1 MSDVTLQKFRQECK
15 HYSEYL
21 NQRDE
26 LLKKL
31 YLTQVQINGVHSID
45 TAKPRN
51 ERHEEKSVLLKIE
64 AKDRILKNLYEVN
77 KKIRYIEDI
86 IRNVNYP
93 FYRVVIWDK
102 YIMNKSYRMITQTYG
117 VDVENLRKH
126 VNKELLRAIQV
137 YNSDSAEALKK

>member
-126 VNKELLRAIQV
+126 VNKELQRAIQV

>member
-1 MSDVTLQKFRQECK
+1 MSDATLQNFRQECK

-51 ERHEEKSVLLKIE
+51 ERYEEKSVLLKIE
-64 AKDRILKNLYEVN
+64 AKDRILKNLDEVN

-93 FYRVVIWDK
+93 FYRVVIWEK
-102 YIMNKSYRMITQTYG
+102 FVMNKSYRMITHTYG

-126 VNKELLRAIQV
+126 VNKELQRAIQV

>member
-1 MSDVTLQKFRQECK
+1 MSDATLQKFRQECK

-51 ERHEEKSVLLKIE
+51 ERYEEKSVLLKIE
-64 AKDRILKNLYEVN
+64 AKDRILKNLDEVN

-93 FYRVVIWDK
+93 FYRVVIWEK
-102 YIMNKSYRMITQTYG
+102 FVMNKSYRMITHTYG

-126 VNKELLRAIQV
+126 INKELLRAIQV

>member
-1 MSDVTLQKFRQECK
+1 MSDATLQKFRQECK
-15 HYSEYL
+15 RYSEYL

-64 AKDRILKNLYEVN
+64 AKDRILKNLDEVN

-93 FYRVVIWDK
+93 FYRVVIWEK
-102 YIMNKSYRMITQTYG
+102 FVMNKSYRMITQTYG

-126 VNKELLRAIQV
+126 VNKELLRAIQA
-137 YNSDSAEALKK
+137 YNSDSAQAPKK

>member
-1 MSDVTLQKFRQECK
+1 MSDATLQKFRQECK

-126 VNKELLRAIQV
+126 VNKELQRAIQV

>member
-1 MSDVTLQKFRQECK
+1 MDVVFGRWHWL
-15 HYSEYL
+15 S
-21 NQRDE
+21 
-26 LLKKL
+26 
-31 YLTQVQINGVHSID
+31 
-45 TAKPRN
+45 
-51 ERHEEKSVLLKIE
+51 LLKIE
-64 AKDRILKNLYEVN
+64 AKDRILKNLDEVN

-126 VNKELLRAIQV
+126 VNKELQRAIQV
-137 YNSDSAEALKK
+137 YNSDSAEALKKWLNIWENNKVT

>member
-1 MSDVTLQKFRQECK
+1 MSDATLQKFRQECK

-45 TAKPRN
+45 MSKPRN
-51 ERHEEKSVLLKIE
+51 ERHQEKPVLLKIE
-64 AKDRILKNLYEVN
+64 AKDRILKNLDEVN

-126 VNKELLRAIQV
+126 VNKELLRAVQA

>member
-1 MSDVTLQKFRQECK
+1 MSDATLQKFRQECK

-51 ERHEEKSVLLKIE
+51 ERYEEKSVLLKIE

-102 YIMNKSYRMITQTYG
+102 YIMNKSYRMITHTYG

-126 VNKELLRAIQV
+126 VNKELQRAIQV

>member
-1 MSDVTLQKFRQECK
+1 MSDATLQKFRQECK

-26 LLKKL
+26 FLKKL

-51 ERHEEKSVLLKIE
+51 ERHQEKSVLLKIE
-64 AKDRILKNLYEVN
+64 AKDRILKNLDEVN

-126 VNKELLRAIQV
+126 VNKELQRAIQV
-137 YNSDSAEALKK
+137 YNSDSAKALKK

>member
-1 MSDVTLQKFRQECK
+1 MSDATLQKFRQECK
-15 HYSEYL
+15 HYNEYL

-51 ERHEEKSVLLKIE
+51 ERHQGKSVLLKIE
-64 AKDRILKNLYEVN
+64 AKDRILKSLDQVN

-126 VNKELLRAIQV
+126 VNKELLRVIQV

>member
-1 MSDVTLQKFRQECK
+1 MSDATLQKFRQECK

-51 ERHEEKSVLLKIE
+51 ERHQEKSVLLKIE
-64 AKDRILKNLYEVN
+64 AKDRILKNLDEVN
-77 KKIRYIEDI
+77 NKIRYIEDI

-93 FYRVVIWDK
+93 FYRIVIWEK
-102 YIMNKSYRMITQTYG
+102 FVMNKSYRMITLTYG

-137 YNSDSAEALKK
+137 YNSDSAQAPKK

>member
-1 MSDVTLQKFRQECK
+1 MSDATLQKFRQECK

-26 LLKKL
+26 LLQKL

-51 ERHEEKSVLLKIE
+51 EMHQEKSVLLKIE
-64 AKDRILKNLYEVN
+64 AKDRILKNLDEVN
-77 KKIRYIEDI
+77 KKIRHIEDI

-126 VNKELLRAIQV
+126 VNKELQRAIQV
-137 YNSDSAEALKK
+137 YNLDSAEALKK

>member
-1 MSDVTLQKFRQECK
+1 MSDATLQKFRQECK

-51 ERHEEKSVLLKIE
+51 ERHQEKSVLLKIE
-64 AKDRILKNLYEVN
+64 AKDRILKNLDEVN

>member
-51 ERHEEKSVLLKIE
+51 ERYEEKSVLLKIE
-64 AKDRILKNLYEVN
+64 AKDRILKNLDEVN

-86 IRNVNYP
+86 IRNVKYP

-102 YIMNKSYRMITQTYG
+102 YIMNKSYRMITHTYG

-126 VNKELLRAIQV
+126 VNKELQRAIQV

>member
-1 MSDVTLQKFRQECK
+1 MSDATLQKFRQECK

-51 ERHEEKSVLLKIE
+51 ERYEEKSVLLKIE
-64 AKDRILKNLYEVN
+64 AKDRILKNLDEVN

-126 VNKELLRAIQV
+126 VNKELQRAIQV

>member
-1 MSDVTLQKFRQECK
+1 MSDATLQKFRQECK

-51 ERHEEKSVLLKIE
+51 ERYEEKSVLLKIE
-64 AKDRILKNLYEVN
+64 AKDRILKNLDEVN

-93 FYRVVIWDK
+93 FYRVVIWEK
-102 YIMNKSYRMITQTYG
+102 FVMNKSYRMITHTYG

-126 VNKELLRAIQV
+126 VNKELQRAIQV

>member
-51 ERHEEKSVLLKIE
+51 ERYEEKSVLLKIE
-64 AKDRILKNLYEVN
+64 AKDRILKNLDEVN

-93 FYRVVIWDK
+93 FYRVVIWEK
-102 YIMNKSYRMITQTYG
+102 FVMNKSYRMITQTYG

-126 VNKELLRAIQV
+126 VNKELQRAIQV

>member
-1 MSDVTLQKFRQECK
+1 MSDATLQKLRQECK

-45 TAKPRN
+45 TTKPRN
-51 ERHEEKSVLLKIE
+51 ERHQEKSVLLKIE
-64 AKDRILKNLYEVN
+64 AKDRILKNLDEVN

-102 YIMNKSYRMITQTYG
+102 YVMNKSYRMITQTYG

-137 YNSDSAEALKK
+137 YNSDSAEALK

>member
-1 MSDVTLQKFRQECK
+1 MSDPILQKFRQECK
-15 HYSEYL
+15 HYNEYL

-51 ERHEEKSVLLKIE
+51 ERHQEKSVLLKIE
-64 AKDRILKNLYEVN
+64 AKDRILKNLDEVN

-102 YIMNKSYRMITQTYG
+102 FVMNKSYRMITQTYG

-126 VNKELLRAIQV
+126 VNKELQRAIQV
-137 YNSDSAEALKK
+137 HNSDSAEALKK